1 MSKNYKVT
9 GHIAILGVGIVL
21 KLSNSQAS
29 IRQSSLKQKSKDTY
43 TVLEPVQFKQG
54 EEIVIVS
61 GNVSKSLL
69 SNLTDLS
76 EDKKSKD
83 DGKDQKPANNKKSSS
98 KNQSKNDAKKDAKKD
113 DKKADETSNEIID
126 LPENS
131 DEAIIN
137 NNDINNLP
145 NV

>member
-1 MSKNYKVT
+1 MSSTKYKVT

-21 KLSNSQAS
+21 KLSSSQAS
-29 IRQSSLKQKSKDTY
+29 IRQSSLKQKSKDIF

-54 EEIVIVS
+54 EEIVIIS

-98 KNQSKNDAKKDAKKD
+98 KDQKNKSDKKD

-131 DEAIIN
+131 DEAIVD

>member
-1 MSKNYKVT
+1 MSTKYKVT
-9 GHIAILGVGIVL
+9 GHIAALGVGMVL
-21 KLSNSQAS
+21 KLSSSQAG

-43 TVLEPVQFKQG
+43 VVLEPVQFKQG

-69 SNLTDLS
+69 NNLTDLS
-76 EDKKSKD
+76 EDVKSKGD
-83 DGKDQKPANNKKSSS
+83 DKNKKPANNKKTSS
-98 KNQSKNDAKKDAKKD
+98 KNQNKNDAKKD

-131 DEAIIN
+131 DEGVVD

>member
-1 MSKNYKVT
+1 MSTKYKVT
-9 GHIAILGVGIVL
+9 GHIAALGVGMVL
-21 KLSNSQAS
+21 KLSSSQAS

-43 TVLEPVQFKQG
+43 VVLEPVQFKQG

-69 SNLTDLS
+69 NNLTDLL
-76 EDKKSKD
+76 EDKKSKND
-83 DGKDQKPANNKKSSS
+83 DKNQKPANNKKSPS
-98 KNQSKNDAKKDAKKD
+98 KNQIKNDAKKD

-131 DEAIIN
+131 DEAIVD

>member
-9 GHIAILGVGIVL
+9 GHIAVLGAGMIL
-21 KLSNSQAS
+21 KLSSSQAG
-29 IRQSSLKQKSKDTY
+29 IRQSSLKQKSKDIY

-83 DGKDQKPANNKKSSS
+83 DKDQKPANNKKSSS
-98 KNQSKNDAKKDAKKD
+98 KNQSKNDAKKD
-113 DKKADETSNEIID
+113 DKKADGDPNEIID
-126 LPENS
+126 LPENAEEGVV
-131 DEAIIN
+131 D

>member
-1 MSKNYKVT
+1 MSNKNYKVT

-54 EEIVIVS
+54 EEIIIVS

-69 SNLTDLS
+69 NNLTDLS

-83 DGKDQKPANNKKSSS
+83 DGKDQTPANNKKSSS
-98 KNQSKNDAKKDAKKD
+98 KNQNKNDA
-113 DKKADETSNEIID
+113 KKADETSNEIID

-131 DEAIIN
+131 DEAIVD

>member
-1 MSKNYKVT
+1 MSTKYKVT

-21 KLSNSQAS
+21 KLSSSQAS

-54 EEIVIVS
+54 EEIVIIS

-69 SNLTDLS
+69 NNLTDLS

-83 DGKDQKPANNKKSSS
+83 EDKNQKPANNKKSSS
-98 KNQSKNDAKKDAKKD
+98 KDQKNKS
-113 DKKADETSNEIID
+113 DKKADDTSNEIID

-131 DEAIIN
+131 DEAIID

>member
-1 MSKNYKVT
+1 MKNYKVT

-21 KLSNSQAS
+21 KLSDSQAS
-29 IRQSSLKQKSKDTY
+29 IRQSSLKQKSKDTFI
-43 TVLEPVQFKQG
+43 VLEPVQFKQG
-54 EEIVIVS
+54 EEIIIVS

-69 SNLTDLS
+69 NNLTDLS

-83 DGKDQKPANNKKSSS
+83 DNKNLKPTNNKKSSS
-98 KNQSKNDAKKDAKKD
+98 KNQKNKD
-113 DKKADETSNEIID
+113 DKKADNDSNETIN

-131 DEAIIN
+131 DEAIVD

>member
-21 KLSNSQAS
+21 KLSDSQAS

-54 EEIVIVS
+54 EEIIIVS
-61 GNVSKSLL
+61 DNVSKSLL
-69 SNLTDLS
+69 NNLTDLS

-83 DGKDQKPANNKKSSS
+83 DDKNQKPANNKKPSS
-98 KNQSKNDAKKDAKKD
+98 KDQKSKSDKNDA
-113 DKKADETSNEIID
+113 KKADETSNEIID

-131 DEAIIN
+131 DEGIVD
-137 NNDINNLP
+137 NNDINDLP

>member
-1 MSKNYKVT
+1 MSTKYKVT

-43 TVLEPVQFKQG
+43 VVLEPVQFKQG

-69 SNLTDLS
+69 NNLTDLS

-83 DGKDQKPANNKKSSS
+83 DDKNQKPANNKKSSS
-98 KNQSKNDAKKDAKKD
+98 KDQKSKSDKKD
-113 DKKADETSNEIID
+113 DKKADEASNEIID

-131 DEAIIN
+131 DEAIVD

>member
-69 SNLTDLS
+69 NNLTDLS

-83 DGKDQKPANNKKSSS
+83 DDKNQKPANNKKSSS
-98 KNQSKNDAKKDAKKD
+98 KDQKNKSDKKD
-113 DKKADETSNEIID
+113 DKKADETSNEVID

-131 DEAIIN
+131 DKAIVD

>member
-1 MSKNYKVT
+1 MSTKYKVT

-21 KLSNSQAS
+21 KLSSSQAS
-29 IRQSSLKQKSKDTY
+29 IMQSSLKQKSKDTY

-54 EEIVIVS
+54 EEIVIIS

-83 DGKDQKPANNKKSSS
+83 DDKNQKPANNKKSSS
-98 KNQSKNDAKKDAKKD
+98 KDQKNKS
-113 DKKADETSNEIID
+113 DKKADDTSNEIID

-131 DEAIIN
+131 DEAIID

>member
-21 KLSNSQAS
+21 KLSSSQAG
-29 IRQSSLKQKSKDTY
+29 IRQSSLKQKSKDTFI
-43 TVLEPVQFKQG
+43 VLEPVQFKQG
-54 EEIVIVS
+54 EEIIIIS

-69 SNLTDLS
+69 NNLTDLS

-83 DGKDQKPANNKKSSS
+83 DDKNQKPANNKKSSS
-98 KNQSKNDAKKDAKKD
+98 KNQNKNDAKKD
-113 DKKADETSNEIID
+113 DKKADEISNEVID

-131 DEAIIN
+131 DEGIVD

>member
-1 MSKNYKVT
+1 MSNKNYKVT

-29 IRQSSLKQKSKDTY
+29 IRQSSLKQKSKDIY

-54 EEIVIVS
+54 EEIIIVS

-69 SNLTDLS
+69 NNLTDLS

-83 DGKDQKPANNKKSSS
+83 ADKNQKPANNKKSPS
-98 KNQSKNDAKKDAKKD
+98 KDQKSKSDKKD
-113 DKKADETSNEIID
+113 DKKADDDSNEIID

-131 DEAIIN
+131 DEAIVD

>member
-1 MSKNYKVT
+1 MSKTYKVT

-43 TVLEPVQFKQG
+43 IVLEPVQFKQG

-69 SNLTDLS
+69 NNLTDLS

-83 DGKDQKPANNKKSSS
+83 DGKDQKPANNKKSPS
-98 KNQSKNDAKKDAKKD
+98 KDQKNKSDKKD
-113 DKKADETSNEIID
+113 DKKVDETSNEIID

-131 DEAIIN
+131 DEAIVD

>member
-29 IRQSSLKQKSKDTY
+29 IRQSSLKQKSKDTF

-54 EEIVIVS
+54 EEIIIVS

-83 DGKDQKPANNKKSSS
+83 EDKNQKPANNKKSSS
-98 KNQSKNDAKKDAKKD
+98 KDQKNKSDKKD

-131 DEAIIN
+131 DEAIID

>member
-21 KLSNSQAS
+21 KLSSSQAG
-29 IRQSSLKQKSKDTY
+29 IRQSSLKQKSKDTFI
-43 TVLEPVQFKQG
+43 VLEPVQFKQG
-54 EEIVIVS
+54 EEIIIIS

-69 SNLTDLS
+69 NNLTDLS

-83 DGKDQKPANNKKSSS
+83 DDKNQKPANNKKPSS
-98 KNQSKNDAKKDAKKD
+98 KNQSKNDAKKD
-113 DKKADETSNEIID
+113 DKKAGDNSNEVID

-131 DEAIIN
+131 DEVIVN

>member
-9 GHIAILGVGIVL
+9 GHIAILGVGMVV
-21 KLSNSQAS
+21 KLINSQAS
-29 IRQSSLKQKSKDTY
+29 IRQSSLKQKSKDTF

-54 EEIVIVS
+54 EEIIIVS

-69 SNLTDLS
+69 NNLTDLS

-83 DGKDQKPANNKKSSS
+83 NDKNQKPANNKRSSS
-98 KNQSKNDAKKDAKKD
+98 KDQKNKSDKKD
-113 DKKADETSNEIID
+113 DKKADDDSKEITD

-131 DEAIIN
+131 DEEIID

>member
-21 KLSNSQAS
+21 KLSSSQAG
-29 IRQSSLKQKSKDTY
+29 IRQSSLKQKSKDTFI
-43 TVLEPVQFKQG
+43 VLEPVQFKQG
-54 EEIVIVS
+54 EEIIIIS

-69 SNLTDLS
+69 NNLTDLS

-83 DGKDQKPANNKKSSS
+83 NDKNQKPANNKRSSS
-98 KNQSKNDAKKDAKKD
+98 KDQKNKSDKKD
-113 DKKADETSNEIID
+113 DKKADDDSKEITD

-131 DEAIIN
+131 DEEIID

>member
-43 TVLEPVQFKQG
+43 VVLEPVQFKQG
-54 EEIVIVS
+54 EEIFIVS
-61 GNVSKSLL
+61 GNISKSLL
-69 SNLTDLS
+69 TNLTDLS

-83 DGKDQKPANNKKSSS
+83 ADKNQKPANNKKSSS
-98 KNQSKNDAKKDAKKD
+98 KNQSKNDAKKD
-113 DKKADETSNEIID
+113 DKKADGDSNEIID

-131 DEAIIN
+131 DEGIID

>member
-21 KLSNSQAS
+21 KLSSSQAS
-29 IRQSSLKQKSKDTY
+29 IRQPSLKQKSKDTY

-54 EEIVIVS
+54 EEIVIIS

-83 DGKDQKPANNKKSSS
+83 DDKNQKSANNKKPSS
-98 KNQSKNDAKKDAKKD
+98 KNQSKNDAKKD
-113 DKKADETSNEIID
+113 DKKADDTSNEIID
-126 LPENS
+126 LPKNA
-131 DEAIIN
+131 DEGVVD

>member
-9 GHIAILGVGIVL
+9 GHIAILGVGMVV
-21 KLSNSQAS
+21 KLINSQAS

-54 EEIVIVS
+54 EEIIIVS

-69 SNLTDLS
+69 NNLTDLS

-83 DGKDQKPANNKKSSS
+83 NDKNQKPANNKRSSS
-98 KNQSKNDAKKDAKKD
+98 KDQKNKSDKKD
-113 DKKADETSNEIID
+113 DKKADDGSKEITD

-131 DEAIIN
+131 DEEIID

>member
-1 MSKNYKVT
+1 M
-9 GHIAILGVGIVL
+9 GVGIVL
-21 KLSNSQAS
+21 KLSSSQAS

-83 DGKDQKPANNKKSSS
+83 DDKNQKPANNKKSSS
-98 KNQSKNDAKKDAKKD
+98 KDHKNKS
-113 DKKADETSNEIID
+113 DKKADDTSNEIID

-131 DEAIIN
+131 DEAIID

>member
-1 MSKNYKVT
+1 MSNKNYKVT

-21 KLSNSQAS
+21 KLSDSQAS
-29 IRQSSLKQKSKDTY
+29 IRQSSLKQKSKDTFI
-43 TVLEPVQFKQG
+43 VLEPVQFKQG
-54 EEIVIVS
+54 EEIIIVS

-69 SNLTDLS
+69 NNLTDLS

-83 DGKDQKPANNKKSSS
+83 DKNQKPANNKKSSS
-98 KNQSKNDAKKDAKKD
+98 KDQKNKSDKKDE
-113 DKKADETSNEIID
+113 KKADDDSNKIID

-131 DEAIIN
+131 DEAIVD
-137 NNDINNLP
+137 NNDINDLP

>member
-1 MSKNYKVT
+1 MSNKNYKVT

-54 EEIVIVS
+54 EEIIIVS

-83 DGKDQKPANNKKSSS
+83 DDKNQKPANNKKSSS
-98 KNQSKNDAKKDAKKD
+98 KDQKNKSDKKD
-113 DKKADETSNEIID
+113 DKKADETSNEVID
-126 LPENS
+126 LPENY
-131 DEAIIN
+131 DEAIID

>member
-1 MSKNYKVT
+1 MSTKYKVT

-21 KLSNSQAS
+21 KLSSSQAS

-54 EEIVIVS
+54 EEIVIIS

-83 DGKDQKPANNKKSSS
+83 DDKNQKPANNKKSSS
-98 KNQSKNDAKKDAKKD
+98 KDQKNKS
-113 DKKADETSNEIID
+113 DKKADDTSNEIID

-131 DEAIIN
+131 DEAIID

>member
-54 EEIVIVS
+54 EEIVIIS

-83 DGKDQKPANNKKSSS
+83 DDKNQKPANNKKSSS
-98 KNQSKNDAKKDAKKD
+98 KDQKNKS
-113 DKKADETSNEIID
+113 DKKADDTSNEIID

-131 DEAIIN
+131 DEAIID